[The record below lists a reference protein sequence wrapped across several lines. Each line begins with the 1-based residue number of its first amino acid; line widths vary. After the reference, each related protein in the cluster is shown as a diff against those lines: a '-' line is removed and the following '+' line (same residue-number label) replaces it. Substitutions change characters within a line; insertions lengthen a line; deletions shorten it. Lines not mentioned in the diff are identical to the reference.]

1 MLQENALPNIS
12 ENKRVSIIRQVQREL
27 RLEKIGVIG
36 AWAIAILTIFSIIL
50 LVTTPTLERFNS
62 SKNEQILSSVTSGL
76 LEENSH
82 NLYEFRQLQAEVA
95 SIIERLDGVHRIEIA
110 FFVIFAGICGGILFL
125 SVAKAESSDENPS
138 ILRAFW
144 FGSPGLAA
152 LGFLV
157 FLSAIQPNLK
167 IHELNNASE
176 QIKAID
182 YIETY
187 VQKNYCAIFE
197 TDEICVLSKGID
209 NPIKT
214 WTSEQKVA
222 MWNKLQAHEKE
233 VAQRADLASKE
244 QIRKKNELAEQIK
257 SIKIQ

>member
-1 MLQENALPNIS
+1 MLQENALPHIS
-12 ENKRVSIIRQVQREL
+12 DEEKNRIYKQIQRQL
-27 RLEKIGVIG
+27 LSEKIGVIG
-36 AWAIAILTIFSIIL
+36 AWVIAILTIFSIIL
-50 LVTTPTLERFNS
+50 WLATPALKSFNP
-62 SKNEQILSSVTSGL
+62 SKNEQILSSITSGL
-76 LEENSH
+76 LEENTH
-82 NLYEFRQLQAEVA
+82 KLYEFKQLEVEVA

-110 FFVIFAGICGGILFL
+110 FFVIVAGICGGILFL
-125 SVAKAESSDENPS
+125 SVAKAESSDKNPS

-144 FGSPGLAA
+144 FSSPGLAA
-152 LGFLV
+152 LGFLI
-157 FLSAIQPNLK
+157 FLSAIQPNFK
-167 IHELNNASE
+167 IHKLNNISE

-187 VQKNYCAIFE
+187 VQKNYCATFE
-197 TDEICVLSKGID
+197 KDEICVLSKGID

-233 VAQRADLASKE
+233 VAQRADFASKGQIRKNNELTE
-244 QIRKKNELAEQIK
+244 QIR

>member
-12 ENKRVSIIRQVQREL
+12 ENERASIIRQVQCKL

-50 LVTTPTLERFNS
+50 LVTTPTLERFNP
-62 SKNEQILSSVTSGL
+62 SKNEQILSSLTSGS
-76 LEENSH
+76 LEENS
-82 NLYEFRQLQAEVA
+82 NKLYEFKQLQGEVA
-95 SIIERLDGVHRIEIA
+95 SITEHLDGVHRIEIGL
-110 FFVIFAGICGGILFL
+110 FIVIAGICVGILFL
-125 SVAKAESSDENPS
+125 SVAKGESSEKNPS
-138 ILRAFW
+138 ILRVFL
-144 FGSPGLAA
+144 FSSPGLIV

-157 FLSAIQPNLK
+157 FLSAILPNLK
-167 IHELNNASE
+167 IHELNNVSE

-182 YIETY
+182 YIERY
-187 VQKNYCAIFE
+187 VQKNYCATFE
-197 TDEICVLSKGID
+197 NDEICILSKDID

-214 WTSEQKVA
+214 WTSEQKSA
-222 MWNKLQAHEKE
+222 MWHKLRAHEKE

>member
-1 MLQENALPNIS
+1 MLQENVLPNIS
-12 ENKRVSIIRQVQREL
+12 ENERASIIKQVQCKL

-36 AWAIAILTIFSIIL
+36 VWVIAILTLFSIIL
-50 LVTTPTLERFNS
+50 LVTTPTLKHFNP

-82 NLYEFRQLQAEVA
+82 KLYEFRQLQVEVA

-110 FFVIFAGICGGILFL
+110 FFVIVAGICGGILFL
-125 SVAKAESSDENPS
+125 SVANAESSDKNPS
-138 ILRAFW
+138 ILGVFL
-144 FGSPGLAA
+144 FSSPGLAA
-152 LGFLV
+152 LGFLI

-167 IHELNNASE
+167 IHELNNVSE

-182 YIETY
+182 YIEIY
-187 VQKNYCAIFE
+187 VEKNYCNTFKN
-197 TDEICVLSKGID
+197 DEICVLSKSID
-209 NPIKT
+209 NPSKT

-222 MWNKLQAHEKE
+222 MWNKLRTHEKE
-233 VAQRADLASKE
+233 VAQRADRASKE
-244 QIRKKNELAEQIK
+244 QIRKNNELTEQIR